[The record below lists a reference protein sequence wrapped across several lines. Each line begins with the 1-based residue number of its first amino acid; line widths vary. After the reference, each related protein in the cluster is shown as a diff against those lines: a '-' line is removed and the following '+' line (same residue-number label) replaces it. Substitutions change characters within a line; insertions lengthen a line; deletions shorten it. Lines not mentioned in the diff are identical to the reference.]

1 MDYSASDWALE
12 HWVSVCFA
20 RIGVDPTKIP
30 ECLCAVLHHSA
41 FGSGE
46 AVSALQRSGGVTL
59 SAQRQVEWLC
69 QYIKS
74 LFAWLMTEWVAS
86 QPFPKDIQEICGK
99 AWMQSGFVAILL
111 SFWPC
116 ESVRVAVLFAT
127 ILIPN
132 IERLEEYF
140 HVYFFL
146 LSVICWLKKMKLKYL
161 LSWYN
166 CCNFL
171 NYQEHP
177 ERSSFCESK

>member
-1 MDYSASDWALE
+1 MFVLLE
-12 HWVSVCFA
+12 LVW
-20 RIGVDPTKIP
+20 I
-30 ECLCAVLHHSA
+30 
-41 FGSGE
+41 
-46 AVSALQRSGGVTL
+46 LQRYQSVFVPCSIIVPLGLGRQCQPCNR